1 MTKSGFA
8 YFIVFMIA
16 AYQVSTAKESTLKTS
31 DGQNGKHLD
40 SFLVFKA
47 YNSLIEAGK
56 ALEELIRNH
65 GTVCTGLGLV
75 TVIQKCKFFS
85 DKMGKEEQK
94 RGEDQT
100 DWEFMRFGRK

>member
-65 GTVCTGLGLV
+65 GMHRYGTCYSNS
-75 TVIQKCKFFS
+75 KCKFFQI
-85 DKMGKEEQK
+85 K
-94 RGEDQT
+94 
-100 DWEFMRFGRK
+100 WEKKNRNAAKIKLIGNL